1 MDRFGGGKLMAD
13 EFQLSLLKRVSV
25 WNEWRRENQRNQVD
39 LSEADLSGADLLQ
52 VKLQSAMLSKANLQ
66 GRS

>member
-1 MDRFGGGKLMAD
+1 MDHFGGGKLMAD
-13 EFQLSLLKRVSV
+13 ESQLSLLKRVSV
-25 WNEWRRENQRNQVD
+25 WNDWRRGNQRDQVD